1 MKKKQKRTKEAR
13 NTPFVDDDGLGW
25 NPLRE
30 EYLHPGNRHLLQA
43 LPLWSIY
50 LSGTLTKSPFNQT
63 YHQSCPAYFQR
74 CQYEWQRKLLNQHIV
89 NVAFKSQKENQQI
102 DAKIP
107 QNFNHSVEY
116 DLCVR
121 GMNCFPYQA
130 FGLTNSLDVWHH
142 YASRDT

>member
-1 MKKKQKRTKEAR
+1 
-13 NTPFVDDDGLGW
+13 
-25 NPLRE
+25 
-30 EYLHPGNRHLLQA
+30 
-43 LPLWSIY
+43 
-50 LSGTLTKSPFNQT
+50 
-63 YHQSCPAYFQR
+63 
-74 CQYEWQRKLLNQHIV
+74 LNQHIV

-142 YASRDT
+142 YASRDTEAPRTTYWGIEFLWQHQKK